1 MVGVDGSSPLERTTF
16 RISSVCAT
24 PLLLICIARPLSFL
38 IGFRILSVYTVPRC
52 LLERFQRSR
61 AYCDNSNDLRN
72 NSVVVTNRNRTTSLH
87 AWPSSPILIQY
98 CPFQSQSEMSL
109 RCAAIEFRPY
119 SSITTYRKS
128 VMKKTKIVCTIGP
141 KTESEEMLTQ
151 LLEAGMNVMR
161 LNFSH
166 GDYAEHGQR
175 ITNMRAV
182 MQKTGRQAA
191 ILLDTKGPEIRTMK
205 LEGGND
211 AALKAGQTFT
221 FTTDQSVIGNSERVA
236 VTYPGFTADLKIGNT
251 VLVDDG
257 LIGMEVT
264 EVTENTVVCKVLN
277 NGDLGENKGVNL
289 PGVSIQ
295 LPALAEKDKRDLIF
309 GCEQG
314 VDFVAASFIRK
325 RSDVL
330 EIREHL
336 KQNGGEHI
344 QIISKIENQEG
355 LNNFDEIL
363 EASDGIM
370 VARGDLGVEIP
381 VEEVIFAQKMMIK
394 KCNKAR
400 KVVITA
406 TQMLDSMIKN
416 PRPTRAEAGDVAN
429 AILDGTDAV
438 MLSGESAKGR
448 YPLESVTIMATICE
462 RTDRVMKSRIDSQ
475 SDNRKMRITEAV
487 CRGAVETAEKLE
499 APLIVVATEGGK
511 SAKAVRKYFPNATI
525 LALTTNPTTARQL
538 ILSKGIETR
547 LVTEIASTDDFYRL
561 GKEAA
566 LESGYGQKGDV
577 VVLVSGALVPS
588 GTTNTAS
595 VHVL

>member
-1 MVGVDGSSPLERTTF
+1 
-16 RISSVCAT
+16 
-24 PLLLICIARPLSFL
+24 
-38 IGFRILSVYTVPRC
+38 
-52 LLERFQRSR
+52 
-61 AYCDNSNDLRN
+61 
-72 NSVVVTNRNRTTSLH
+72 
-87 AWPSSPILIQY
+87 
-98 CPFQSQSEMSL
+98 
-109 RCAAIEFRPY
+109 
-119 SSITTYRKS
+119 
-128 VMKKTKIVCTIGP
+128 MKKTKIVCTIGP
-141 KTESEEMLTQ
+141 KTESEEMLTN
-151 LLEAGMNVMR
+151 LLNAGMNVMR

-166 GDYAEHGQR
+166 GDYEEHGKR
-175 ITNMRAV
+175 VANLRAV
-182 MQKTGRQAA
+182 MKRTGHQAA

-205 LEGGND
+205 LEGGAD

-221 FTTDQSVIGNSERVA
+221 FTTDQSVIGNAERVA
-236 VTYPGFTADLKIGNT
+236 VTYPGFAADLKIGNT

-257 LIGMEVT
+257 LIGMEVI
-264 EVTENTVVCKVLN
+264 EVTENTVVCNVLN

-295 LPALAEKDKRDLIF
+295 LPALAEKDKHDLIF

-336 KQNGGEHI
+336 KQHGGEHI

-394 KCNKAR
+394 KCNRAR

-438 MLSGESAKGR
+438 MLSGESAKGK
-448 YPLESVTIMATICE
+448 YPLEAVTIMATICE
-462 RTDRVMKSRIDSQ
+462 RTDRVMKSRINTEN
-475 SDNRKMRITEAV
+475 DNHKIRITEAV
-487 CRGAVETAEKLE
+487 CRSAVEAAENLE

-511 SAKAVRKYFPNATI
+511 SAKAVRKYFPQAMI
-525 LALTTNPTTARQL
+525 LALTTNEQTARQL
-538 ILSKGIETR
+538 ILSKGVITS
-547 LVTEIASTDDFYRL
+547 VVKKIASTDDFYRI

-566 LESGYGQKGDV
+566 VTSGYAQRGDV
-577 VVLVSGALVPS
+577 VVMVSGALVPS
-588 GTTNTAS
+588 GTTNTTA
-595 VHVL
+595 VHIL

>member
-1 MVGVDGSSPLERTTF
+1 
-16 RISSVCAT
+16 
-24 PLLLICIARPLSFL
+24 
-38 IGFRILSVYTVPRC
+38 
-52 LLERFQRSR
+52 
-61 AYCDNSNDLRN
+61 
-72 NSVVVTNRNRTTSLH
+72 
-87 AWPSSPILIQY
+87 
-98 CPFQSQSEMSL
+98 
-109 RCAAIEFRPY
+109 
-119 SSITTYRKS
+119 
-128 VMKKTKIVCTIGP
+128 MKKTKIVCTIGP
-141 KTESEEMLTQ
+141 KTESEEMLTS
-151 LLEAGMNVMR
+151 LLDAGMNVMR

-166 GDYAEHGQR
+166 GDYEEHGKR
-175 ITNMRAV
+175 IANLRAV
-182 MQKTGRQAA
+182 MAKTSHQAA

-211 AALKAGQTFT
+211 VTLKVGQTFT
-221 FTTDQSVIGNSERVA
+221 FTTDQTVTGNHERVA
-236 VTYPGFTADLKIGNT
+236 VTYPGFASDLKIGNT

-257 LIGMEVT
+257 LIGMEVI
-264 EVTENTVVCKVLN
+264 EVSETTVVCKVLN

-336 KQNGGEHI
+336 KQHGGEHI

-363 EASDGIM
+363 DASDGIM

-394 KCNKAR
+394 KCNRAR

-438 MLSGESAKGR
+438 MLSGESAKGK

-475 SDNRKMRITEAV
+475 HDNRKMRITEAV
-487 CRGAVETAEKLE
+487 CRGAVETAENLE

-511 SAKAVRKYFPNATI
+511 SAKSVRKYFPGATI
-525 LALTTNPTTARQL
+525 LALTTNELTARQL
-538 ILSKGIETR
+538 ILSKGIIAS
-547 LVTEIASTDDFYRL
+547 VVKEIASTDDFYRL

-566 LESGYGQKGDV
+566 VASGYAQKGDV
-577 VVLVSGALVPS
+577 VVMVSGALVPS

-595 VHVL
+595 VHLL